1 MFINENYL
9 DRPQDTFV
17 DQWNKIEYPDM
28 NICSYSFLMY
38 DNDRKTR
45 TEEKRASSKIDVK
58 AGCRRTKLYSC
69 LLNTPVIKSYSR

>member
-1 MFINENYL
+1 
-9 DRPQDTFV
+9 
-17 DQWNKIEYPDM
+17 
-28 NICSYSFLMY
+28 MY

-69 LLNTPVIKSYSR
+69 LLHCIKASSKWIKDFNVTKKQ